1 MRVTPLKNMNISY
14 CSAQPAS
21 RKREERTERCKKFF
35 IKNKTYLEAGAA
47 SLLIG
52 GIFWAYHGGR
62 RKFTG
67 AVEGGFNTKLIDLFK
82 GGMKLFPKDV
92 QYRKELIKAAGGK
105 EADYAALRPI
115 VGGEE
120 YKALIKEFSDSP
132 EHYSPGASLI
142 TEVKDGYDMSGR
154 ISQKYRANLHV
165 HTTHSDGRMSVTEL
179 LEQSAEYA
187 DKIAANINKNPE
199 MKAKHAPF
207 TIAITDHDTLEG
219 CKEAVNII
227 KADPYKYRNLRVVLG
242 CELTVEDKMLQRELK
257 KPVGVHMLLHGIN
270 PYDEALNKFLDAKK
284 AARAQLA
291 ADIIARSAEH
301 VAKVNPLIA
310 SKLTYEDAKMI
321 CAPIDKGILHVD
333 WLARDYVY
341 YRVMF
346 AELFEHN
353 TEIKKMF
360 TEKGINPDLIHYL
373 TAREEYVNHVKF
385 QENGR
390 EWERY
395 KSLIHRFTA
404 KLLGVKEEEAA
415 AKMVLSPQTE
425 KVFSEV
431 SAIANAARP
440 KLDLQPAYI
449 DMKEFVTLFK
459 QQEYGY
465 MGIAHPGLT
474 DIGKSLVHP
483 EESVNSMLN
492 LFKNFK
498 AEGGER
504 ALCAELYY
512 HYFGEVGKDKKWL
525 DRISKYARAE
535 GLMPSGGLDT
545 HGRNIF
551 YSDI

>member
-1 MRVTPLKNMNISY
+1 MIDLHAHTI
-14 CSAQPAS
+14 AS
-21 RKREERTERCKKFF
+21 DGELSSKE
-35 IKNKTYLEAGAA
+35 
-47 SLLIG
+47 
-52 GIFWAYHGGR
+52 
-62 RKFTG
+62 
-67 AVEGGFNTKLIDLFK
+67 LIDLAIK
-82 GGMKLFPKDV
+82 KD
-92 QYRKELIKAAGGK
+92 IKA
-105 EADYAALRPI
+105 L
-115 VGGEE
+115 
-120 YKALIKEFSDSP
+120 
-132 EHYSPGASLI
+132 
-142 TEVKDGYDMSGR
+142 
-154 ISQKYRANLHV
+154 
-165 HTTHSDGRMSVTEL
+165 
-179 LEQSAEYA
+179 
-187 DKIAANINKNPE
+187 
-199 MKAKHAPF
+199 
-207 TIAITDHDTLEG
+207 AITDHDTLEG

-415 AKMVLSPQTE
+415 AKMVLSPQME